1 MTTLRDGWLA
11 WGRIVGFGALVL
23 RRIYDGRVLRVFG
36 EILRQASLLISGS
49 VVVVLGLVFVLGLQC
64 GIEGAYG
71 SAAVGAGN
79 IAGAITALCDLR
91 EVVPYAFAYMMAAK
105 VATGFAAELG
115 SMRIGEEIDALDVM
129 GVESLTYLC
138 ATRVAAVW
146 LVLPFLYAA
155 AVAVGFVG
163 SYLAVVVQVGQT
175 SGSAYLEI
183 FWQFQSPPDMVFS
196 ALKAMAMVTLV
207 TIVGC
212 YYGYTASGGPIG
224 VGRAA
229 AKSMAVNVIG
239 IHAIGIIGTQLFWGN
254 NPRTPVGG

>member
-1 MTTLRDGWLA
+1 MRDAWLA
-11 WGRIVGFGALVL
+11 WGRIVGFGGHVL

-196 ALKAMAMVTLV
+196 AAKAMAMVTLV

-229 AKSMAVNVIG
+229 ARSMAVNVIG